1 MFSDD
6 IVGNRWICLG
16 DEKRLLCSVE
26 DCLPSTEDWF
36 LSTDLDGWSVRSLSE
51 LYDELDSTVRE
62 YSEVLIQQLALREEL
77 DYEKELM
84 NQFISL
90 HLNIQKK
97 KRELQ
102 ADQKKGTTPSDGTIA
117 ISVHFSVS
125 LMTVNLAL

>member
-16 DEKRLLCSVE
+16 DEKHYCVQLKIVCLLLRT
-26 DCLPSTEDWF
+26 DF
-36 LSTDLDGWSVRSLSE
+36 FSTDLDGWSVRSLSE

>member
-1 MFSDD
+1 MKSDYCVQLK
-6 IVGNRWICLG
+6 IVCL
-16 DEKRLLCSVE
+16 LLRT
-26 DCLPSTEDWF
+26 DF
-36 LSTDLDGWSVRSLSE
+36 FSTDLDGWSVRSLSE